1 VKSQVNNVFLRG
13 GSGGGG
19 GVSAWV
25 NRHRSRFFARCA
37 MFGLNRNN
45 CTNQWPPRSAE
56 ITAGTPPP
64 YDVLE
69 TGNAVTPISWRHEWK
84 TLIAA

>member
-37 MFGLNRNN
+37 IFGLNRNN
-45 CTNQWPPRSAE
+45 CANQ
-56 ITAGTPPP
+56 
-64 YDVLE
+64 
-69 TGNAVTPISWRHEWK
+69 
-84 TLIAA
+84 